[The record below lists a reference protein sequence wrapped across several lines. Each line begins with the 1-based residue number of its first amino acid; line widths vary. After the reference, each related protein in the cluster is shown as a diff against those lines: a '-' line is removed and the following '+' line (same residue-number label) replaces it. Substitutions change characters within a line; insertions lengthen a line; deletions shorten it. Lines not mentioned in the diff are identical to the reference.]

1 MKWNATYRYSSSVN
15 DYAYVDGGGCYIEQ
29 TISEQLRDAEWGKE
43 VVLGYKM
50 YVKDASRF
58 NPGLG
63 DGVIVTMQDG
73 QVLNCNVV
81 GIDFTVH
88 KVYTFTI
95 SSTNAR
101 ITANGTVSFCT
112 KTGGGLDETTL
123 MPIAATKVWGT
134 AVGCNWQLISQNLL
148 AKDPQRESYTN
159 AKYVIYVPIGTEIT
173 ERLKLGDN
181 NGNPLGE
188 FSAISIERLYDKG
201 VIKIIV

>member
-15 DYAYVDGGGCYIEQ
+15 DYVYVDGGGCYIEQ
-29 TISEQLRDAEWGKE
+29 TNSEQLRDADWGKE
-43 VVLGYKM
+43 VVLQYKM

-63 DGVIVTMQDG
+63 DSVIVTMQDG
-73 QVLNCNVV
+73 QILNCIIV

-88 KVYTFTI
+88 KVYTFAI

-101 ITANGTVSFCT
+101 ITTNGTVSFCT
-112 KTGGGLDETTL
+112 KTGGGFDENTM
-123 MPIAATKVWGT
+123 MPIAATKTWST
-134 AVGCNWQLISQNLL
+134 AIGCNWNHVSQDLL
-148 AKDPQRESYTN
+148 AKDPQREAYTN
-159 AKYVIYVPIGTEIT
+159 AKYCIYVPIGTEIT

-181 NGNPLGE
+181 NGNFLDE
-188 FSAISIERLYDKG
+188 FSAISIQHFPNKG